1 MSVSLARDSSPAQG
15 GVWGSGTA
23 LRDGELVGAGGLPCR
38 AEDEVKTQRET
49 ESLVMPFKQV
59 G

>member
-1 MSVSLARDSSPAQG
+1 MSVSLAQDSSPAQG

-49 ESLVMPFKQV
+49 ESLVMPFKQL